1 MNTLINRNT
10 NDIPKIL
17 KEIEVDEINQ
27 FQAAS
32 NYTFVLLKNGQ
43 KLLSG
48 YSLGV
53 FEKIFSQHV
62 FLRINRTNLVNK
74 DYISSIIERDN
85 SHYVRLQNNQEIL
98 IPRRK
103 KNTILRTIPS
113 ILKPF

>member
-1 MNTLINRNT
+1 MDSLIHRHT
-10 NDIPKIL
+10 QIFPKIL

-27 FQAAS
+27 FRAAS

-53 FEKIFSQHV
+53 FEKIFCQHV

-74 DYISSIIERDN
+74 NYISSVIERDN
-85 SHYVRLQNNQEIL
+85 SLYVRLQNNQEIL

-113 ILKPF
+113 IHKSF

>member
-1 MNTLINRNT
+1 MNPLIHRNT
-10 NDIPKIL
+10 EVLPKIL
-17 KEIEVDEINQ
+17 KEIDVDEINQ

-53 FEKIFSQHV
+53 FEKIFSQHI

-74 DYISSIIERDN
+74 GYISSIIERDN

-103 KNTILRTIPS
+103 KNTLLRTIPS